1 MNKRSWTNG
10 AGEARDRNAAMTV
23 IGAPA
28 SQLGTYAAPPSASHI
43 EIPPEPL
50 KPAPVAAPKKRRT
63 AAKSSPALTTEAAP
77 RKTPVLRAPESSLA
91 PRVHAT
97 RTAAPQRRDSSAKPR
112 TPTRRA
118 KSRAAAQ
125 DAVARGDCETVD
137 RDAAEVRK
145 RLGQARANG
154 RTAAERGGEENA
166 GSDDVQGTSAAGT
179 GPMGAGCADPR
190 ACADPALSRPKK
202 GKQVA
207 KRTRN
212 AASAQ
217 NTADVAT
224 LKVPTDPGALADG
237 PAYVRSVAQ
246 HVDLVA
252 ASARLV
258 ISTDEK
264 VSKAEL
270 DRLRELIFGKGGPP
284 PTEEEF
290 RIDLTGFPRPN
301 RGPANAA
308 AMAATNLGGE
318 RDDS

>member
-1 MNKRSWTNG
+1 MNKRFWTNG
-10 AGEARDRNAAMTV
+10 AGEAHDRNAATALMGV
-23 IGAPA
+23 PA
-28 SQLGTYAAPPSASHI
+28 SQLGTRATAPSAAQI

-125 DAVARGDCETVD
+125 NEVARGDCKTVD
-137 RDAAEVRK
+137 RDAAEVCK

-166 GSDDVQGTSAAGT
+166 GSDDVRGTSAAGT
-179 GPMGAGCADPR
+179 GPMGTGCADPK
-190 ACADPALSRPKK
+190 ACADPALSRRKK
-202 GKQVA
+202 GKQMP
-207 KRTRN
+207 KRTRDT
-212 AASAQ
+212 ASPQ

-224 LKVPTDPGALADG
+224 LKVPTDPAALADG

-246 HVDLVA
+246 HVDLVG

-258 ISTDEK
+258 VSTDEK

-284 PTEEEF
+284 PVEEVM
-290 RIDLTGFPRPN
+290 RIDWTDVPRPD
-301 RGPANAA
+301 RGPK
-308 AMAATNLGGE
+308 TSDGE
-318 RDDS
+318 RGEQGDDH